1 MNKLLIA
8 LLGTVLFTGTSVAQ
22 QQTYFTNPVIHGDVA
37 DPSILRINDTY
48 YATGTSSEWA
58 PYYPVFTSTDLV
70 NWKQTGHIFTEQP
83 EWTKSSFWAPE
94 LFYYK
99 GKVYVYYTARMKS
112 NNSSY
117 IGVAVAD
124 SPTGKFKDYG
134 PVVEFE
140 KEAIDAF
147 VMEDKGELYITWKA
161 YGLDNR
167 PIDFDK
173 IKRAT
178 EELSER
184 YDSVLLEGAGGLM
197 VPLTTELLTIDYI
210 AQENYP
216 LIFVTSGKL
225 GSINHTLLSLEA
237 IQKRG
242 IVLDTVLY
250 NMYPT
255 VKDKTI
261 QNDTMN
267 FIQNW
272 LKKYFPDTKFILVP
286 EIKE

>member
-1 MNKLLIA
+1 MKQN
-8 LLGTVLFTGTSVAQ
+8 V
-22 QQTYFTNPVIHGDVA
+22 YFVSGI
-37 DPSILRINDTY
+37 DTDAGKS
-48 YATGTSSEWA
+48 YATGFLAREWNKNGQRTITQK
-58 PYYPVFTSTDLV
+58 FI
-70 NWKQTGHIFTEQP
+70 QTG
-83 EWTKSSFWAPE
+83 
-94 LFYYK
+94 
-99 GKVYVYYTARMKS
+99 
-112 NNSSY
+112 N
-117 IGVAVAD
+117 IGH
-124 SPTGKFKDYG
+124 S
-134 PVVEFE
+134 
-140 KEAIDAF
+140 
-147 VMEDKGELYITWKA
+147 ED
-161 YGLDNR
+161 
-167 PIDFDK
+167 F
-173 IKRAT
+173 
-178 EELSER
+178 
-184 YDSVLLEGAGGLM
+184 VLLEGAGGLM

-237 IQKRG
+237 IQKHG

>member
-1 MNKLLIA
+1 MKQN
-8 LLGTVLFTGTSVAQ
+8 V
-22 QQTYFTNPVIHGDVA
+22 YFVSGI
-37 DPSILRINDTY
+37 DTDAGKS
-48 YATGTSSEWA
+48 YATGFLAREWNKNGQRTITQK
-58 PYYPVFTSTDLV
+58 FI
-70 NWKQTGHIFTEQP
+70 QTGNVGHSEDIDLHRHIMGIPFTE
-83 EWTKSSFWAPE
+83 
-94 LFYYK
+94 
-99 GKVYVYYTARMKS
+99 
-112 NNSSY
+112 
-117 IGVAVAD
+117 
-124 SPTGKFKDYG
+124 
-134 PVVEFE
+134 
-140 KEAIDAF
+140 
-147 VMEDKGELYITWKA
+147 EDKE
-161 YGLDNR
+161 GLTMPEIFSYPASPHLASQLANR
-167 PIDFDK
+167 PIDFGK

-184 YDSVLLEGAGGLM
+184 YDYVLLEGAGGLM

-237 IQKRG
+237 IQKRD

-255 VKDKTI
+255 PKDKTI

-272 LKKYFPDTKFILVP
+272 LKKYFPNTKFILIP
-286 EIKE
+286 EIKDL